1 MNFDT
6 DVCIVGAGIAGLRC
20 AMELQD
26 LGFKVIVLEAGDEV
40 GGRIRTDTIDGF
52 QLDRGFQVL
61 LTAYPECARVL
72 DFERLNLGMFEP
84 GAWIWTGS
92 KLAQVI
98 DPWRRPAQA
107 LQAAMSPVGTF
118 KDKWKVACLRN
129 RLSRTSIEALY
140 RGDEST
146 TIAYLE
152 SLGFTISFIEAFF
165 RPFYSGI
172 FLEKDLNTA
181 NSMFEF
187 VFKMFGKGYAALP
200 ARGMQAIPNQLL
212 KRLHPDTVRFDA
224 PVVSIT
230 SDVANMESGSSVN
243 ARAVVLATDMSKA
256 SQLTSGLV
264 VDRGWNATQC
274 YYFSADESPLP
285 SPMIGLNGMGK
296 GCINNIAVPSD
307 ASPNYAPEGKSL
319 ICVSTYSVIESSVVR
334 SELKSWFGSVVDD
347 WSEIRSYM
355 IPQSLPRQSPGDNAY
370 GRAVPCLE
378 NGVWLCGDYCF
389 SSSTEG
395 AMQSGRMVG
404 AMVAEQLS
412 QN

>member
-1 MNFDT
+1 MNYEA

-26 LGFKVIVLEAGDEV
+26 RGFKVMVLEAGDEV

-52 QLDRGFQVL
+52 QLDRGFQVI

-72 DFERLNLGMFEP
+72 DYERLNLGIFEP

-92 KLAQVI
+92 KLAKVI

-107 LQAAMSPVGTF
+107 LQAALSPVGTF
-118 KDKWKVACLRN
+118 KDKWKVACLRD
-129 RLSRTSIEALY
+129 RLSRTSIEELY

-146 TIAYLE
+146 TMAYLE
-152 SLGFTISFIEAFF
+152 SLGFTNSFIETFF

-200 ARGMQAIPNQLL
+200 TGGMQAIPNQLL
-212 KRLHPDTVRFDA
+212 KRLHPNTVRFDA
-224 PVVSIT
+224 PVVRIT
-230 SDVANMESGSSVN
+230 SDVAHMESGSSVN
-243 ARAVVLATDMSKA
+243 ARAVVLATDMSEA
-256 SQLTSGLV
+256 SQLTGGLV
-264 VDRGWNATQC
+264 VDRGWNASQC
-274 YYFSADESPLP
+274 YYFSADESPLS
-285 SPMIGLNGMGK
+285 SPMIALNGMGK

-307 ASPNYAPEGKSL
+307 VSPGYAPEGKSL
-319 ICVSTYSVIESSVVR
+319 ICVSTYSTVEPRVVR

-355 IPQSLPRQSPGDNAY
+355 IPQSLPRQSPGDNTY
-370 GRAVPCLE
+370 GGAMPYLE

-395 AMQSGRMVG
+395 AMQSGRRVG
-404 AMVAEQLS
+404 ALVAEQLS